1 MSELGEYS
9 DEEERS
15 SGDSGES
22 GGGSDTENG
31 SSSYGST
38 ESESGS
44 ESDADSEEEEE
55 FEPVLK
61 YRRFARDVIASI
73 SQGQGGE
80 ESNVI
85 CCIAV
90 HSKVCWCSLIRDTL
104 LSSPSAREK
113 GLVTLGKLLGPTDNP
128 WRNFHTPIRLC
139 CSDTVI

>member
-1 MSELGEYS
+1 MSEVGEYS

-15 SGDSGES
+15 SGESGES
-22 GGGSDTENG
+22 DDRSDTENS

-38 ESESGS
+38 ESGSGS

-61 YRRFARDVIASI
+61 YKRFARDVIASI

-90 HSKVCWCSLIRDTL
+90 HSKVC
-104 LSSPSAREK
+104 
-113 GLVTLGKLLGPTDNP
+113 
-128 WRNFHTPIRLC
+128 
-139 CSDTVI
+139 

>member
-1 MSELGEYS
+1 MSEVGEYS

-15 SGDSGES
+15 NGESGES
-22 GGGSDTENG
+22 DDRSDTENG

-38 ESESGS
+38 GSGSGS

-61 YRRFARDVIASI
+61 YKRFARDVIASI

-90 HSKVCWCSLIRDTL
+90 HSKVC
-104 LSSPSAREK
+104 
-113 GLVTLGKLLGPTDNP
+113 
-128 WRNFHTPIRLC
+128 
-139 CSDTVI
+139 

>member
-1 MSELGEYS
+1 MSEAEEYS

-15 SGDSGES
+15 SGESGES
-22 GGGSDTENG
+22 NDRSDTENG

-38 ESESGS
+38 ESGSGS

-61 YRRFARDVIASI
+61 YKRFARDVIASI

-90 HSKVCWCSLIRDTL
+90 HSKVC
-104 LSSPSAREK
+104 
-113 GLVTLGKLLGPTDNP
+113 
-128 WRNFHTPIRLC
+128 
-139 CSDTVI
+139 